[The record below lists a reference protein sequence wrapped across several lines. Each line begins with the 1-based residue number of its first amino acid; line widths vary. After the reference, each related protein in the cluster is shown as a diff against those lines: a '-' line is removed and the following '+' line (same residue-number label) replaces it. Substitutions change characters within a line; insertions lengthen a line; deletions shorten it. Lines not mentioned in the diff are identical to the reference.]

1 MGALFFAFRPAQA
14 VRPSRFRELFSS
26 NSTRPKMLLC
36 RKVVYESEDFMKR
49 ALFPLL
55 CLAVIAAGCSSKKLK
70 PVDEDIDVKA
80 KMGDKEIGINED
92 DDAVIQE
99 AVAVED
105 ELRKLTWYNY
115 ETERKLKSE
124 REDLI
129 RCRTDLADPRLSGNK
144 KLEPIPELEISEDLS
159 KVQQKL
165 GITKSGRIKVV
176 KKEFLTDR
184 MEKETRYKESLENLL
199 KVLSQHRKDCERDL
213 GYVRVQH
220 GLPSE
225 RYAAQGYH
233 GPQGNF
239 IVTRAAER
247 NLDDAF
253 RILAEQTRKGKKK
266 ERQEK
271 KAEAMEEETVE
282 E

>member
-1 MGALFFAFRPAQA
+1 MKAIYLPCI
-14 VRPSRFRELFSS
+14 L
-26 NSTRPKMLLC
+26 MLA
-36 RKVVYESEDFMKR
+36 M
-49 ALFPLL
+49 
-55 CLAVIAAGCSSKKLK
+55 AAGCASKKLK
-70 PVDEDIDVKA
+70 PVDETIDVKA
-80 KMGDKEIGINED
+80 KMGDSEIGINED
-92 DDAVIQE
+92 EDAIIQE
-99 AVAVED
+99 STAVED

-124 REDLI
+124 REELI

-184 MEKETRYKESLENLL
+184 MEKETRYKESIESLL
-199 KVLSQHRKDCERDL
+199 KVLSQHSKDCDRDL

-220 GLPSE
+220 GLPAD
-225 RYAAQGYH
+225 RYAAEGRH
-233 GPQGNF
+233 GPRGNF
-239 IVTRAAER
+239 IVTRPAER

-253 RILAEQTRKGKKK
+253 RILAEQTRKGKKQ
-266 ERQEK
+266 ERAEK
-271 KAEAMEEETVE
+271 RAEPPAPTEEEETE

>member
-1 MGALFFAFRPAQA
+1 
-14 VRPSRFRELFSS
+14 
-26 NSTRPKMLLC
+26 
-36 RKVVYESEDFMKR
+36 MKR
-49 ALFPLL
+49 LLPLFLTLALV
-55 CLAVIAAGCSSKKLK
+55 ASGCASKKLK
-70 PVDEDIDVKA
+70 PVDEVIDVKA
-80 KMGDKEIGINED
+80 KMGDNKEIGINED
-92 DDAVIQE
+92 EDAVIQE
-99 AVAVED
+99 STAVED

-144 KLEPIPELEISEDLS
+144 KLEPIPELEVSEDLS

-184 MEKETRYKESLENLL
+184 MEKETRYKESLESLL
-199 KVLSQHRKDCERDL
+199 KVLAQHRVDCERDL

-225 RYAAQGYH
+225 RYAAEGYH

-239 IVTRAAER
+239 IVTRPAER

-253 RILAEQTRKGKKK
+253 RILAAQTRKGKKK
-266 ERQEK
+266 ERAEK
-271 KAEAMEEETVE
+271 KAELAAPAEEDEEE
-282 E
+282 

>member
-1 MGALFFAFRPAQA
+1 
-14 VRPSRFRELFSS
+14 
-26 NSTRPKMLLC
+26 
-36 RKVVYESEDFMKR
+36 MKR
-49 ALFPLL
+49 LL
-55 CLAVIAAGCSSKKLK
+55 TAFLILAAAQGCASKKLK
-70 PVDEDIDVKA
+70 PVDENVDVKA
-80 KMGDKEIGINED
+80 RMGDTEIGINED
-92 DDAVIQE
+92 EEAVIQE
-99 AVAVED
+99 SRAVED

-144 KLEPIPELEISEDLS
+144 KLEPIPELDVTRDLT

-176 KKEFLTDR
+176 KKEFLQDR
-184 MEKETRYKESLENLL
+184 MDQETRYKESLEGLL
-199 KVLSQHRKDCERDL
+199 KTLSQYRVDCERDL

-220 GLPSE
+220 GLPAE

-253 RILAEQTRKGKKK
+253 RILAEQTRKGKKQ
-266 ERQEK
+266 ERAEK
-271 KAEAMEEETVE
+271 RAEPPTPVSEDDETEE
-282 E
+282 